1 MTLHNHLLTNTIP
14 LPPHHHI
21 HFLNSQKN
29 VSQNRTHFPQNLS
42 HANPSLPTEHHPTNS
57 PGPEKNLS
65 QNRTHFPQNLSH
77 AAWSTHIVVLHTQ
90 QEVWIILSKV
100 KRAPVFFSNQASYRG
115 KLNRRRIGRPPSI
128 SVDGM
133 YRPSPLI
140 PRYARRR
147 GSFRPRQDG
156 DHVVYL
162 AGAA

>member
-1 MTLHNHLLTNTIP
+1 MLLPAKELVHGKSRSPHSSSHRHKHTQQRGPPMTLQNHLFTNTIP

-21 HFLNSQKN
+21 HFLNFKKN

-42 HANPSLPTEHHPTNS
+42 HS
-57 PGPEKNLS
+57 
-65 QNRTHFPQNLSH
+65 
-77 AAWSTHIVVLHTQ
+77 AWSTHIVVLHTQ

-115 KLNRRRIGRPPSI
+115 KLDRRRIGRPPSI

-140 PRYARRR
+140 PRYARRQ